1 MSWTWWMTLLVI
13 FGVLF
18 LIGCIP
24 VGIDAVQDEAG
35 LRLDAKIWLFRI
47 GILPEKPKKKK
58 KEKPKTEKPAAVQP
72 AQSAGAKK
80 EPGTSAL
87 GSLKRI
93 GIDNI
98 FELLDTLLDLL
109 GDFRRKLRVKEL
121 TLHVSF
127 DGSDPARAAICYG
140 GAWAFIGA
148 LTPIL
153 EQAFVIKKRDISPI
167 LDYNNRET
175 ELTGRLQMTISV
187 GRLLCM
193 GLRLL
198 KKIGVSA
205 LRKRQK
211 NKIETNTNKGGA
223 DQ

>member
-24 VGIDAVQDEAG
+24 IGIDAVQDEKG
-35 LRLDAKIWLFRI
+35 LRLDAKVWLFRI
-47 GILPEKPKKKK
+47 RILPKKPKKKK
-58 KEKPKTEKPAAVQP
+58 QEKPKTETPAAAQP
-72 AQSAGAKK
+72 AQNGGAEKKSGSSAM
-80 EPGTSAL
+80 
-87 GSLKRI
+87 GSLSRL

-109 GDFRRKLRVKEL
+109 GDFRRKLRVQEL

-127 DGSDPARAAICYG
+127 DGSDPAIAAIAYG
-140 GAWAFIGA
+140 GAWALIGA
-148 LTPIL
+148 LTPLL

-167 LDYNNRET
+167 LDYNNREM
-175 ELTGRLQMTISV
+175 ELTGRLRMTISV
-187 GRLLCM
+187 GRLLSM

-205 LRKRQK
+205 LQKRQK
-211 NKIETNTNKGGA
+211 NRIETNTNKGGA